1 MKQTTGESLAY
12 WSLNK
17 VADILQTTFSKAL
30 LWMKKNQNRNSSFA
44 EVCSQGPVDNIS
56 ALVQV
61 MAWCW
66 IDANPL
72 MEVLNGFFFIKM
84 HLMPS
89 SAWSDFGLL
98 HSLSRV
104 AVGLSVG
111 CETRPPIGWHYP
123 FVIGS
128 KYCMGLPH
136 LQWIM
141 NSHNWWQFPL
151 FFRGHWQ
158 SSCTAPSAGNCLPLG
173 LCKGTVKE
181 SRSDHGSLGLDMFIL
196 ASAKLTSPAQ
206 GWGLLNR
213 FHPFN

>member
-1 MKQTTGESLAY
+1 M
-12 WSLNK
+12 LNRCQ
-17 VADILQTTFSKAL
+17 AIDGSI
-30 LWMKKNQNRNSSFA
+30 
-44 EVCSQGPVDNIS
+44 E
-56 ALVQV
+56 
-61 MAWCW
+61 W
-66 IDANPL
+66 IFLNLNAFDAIIFL
-72 MEVLNGFFFIKM
+72 EWLR
-84 HLMPS
+84 
-89 SAWSDFGLL
+89 LL

-111 CETRPPIGWHYP
+111 CETWPQIDWHYL
-123 FVIGS
+123 FVIDCS

-136 LQWIM
+136 LQWIV
-141 NSHNWWQFPL
+141 NSHDWWEFPL

-158 SSCTAPSAGNCLPLG
+158 SSCTAPSAGNCLLLG